1 LSAQETTDGALRARA
16 GALTLLFITA
26 SVSREVLLELLAKAR
41 SGGALGPPDPDAYA
55 AREEEERR
63 EYELEAEIEAAEDE
77 GLEDIDVDIDIDP
90 SAIGPDTLMRAT
102 PAGTEFLFVA
112 FTLQRWLRNSPQ
124 GPLEIGMPG
133 AGDAMAALVCCWS
146 GTVVHGLASGPR
158 TIAELHEIVDLL
170 DRATLEEHVAA
181 LERTGQVEALPGRR
195 GQTRYAVTE
204 WMREGFAPIAAAA
217 RMERHHPHDD
227 VLPPDRLDAEAAFQ
241 LALPLIELP
250 ADLSGSCRLG
260 VRLSGDGS
268 APLAGVTAQVEGGR
282 VVSCESRLDERAGTW
297 ATGSPIEWLDTAVD
311 PSAALLDAGGDMRL
325 AGAVVEGIY
334 DSLFGIP
341 VR

>member
-26 SVSREVLLELLAKAR
+26 SVSREVLLELLVRAR
-41 SGGALGPPDPDAYA
+41 SGGALGPPDPDAFA

-77 GLEDIDVDIDIDP
+77 RLENIDIDIDP
-90 SAIGPDTLMRAT
+90 SSFGPDTMMRAT

-124 GPLEIGMPG
+124 GPLEIGMAG
-133 AGDAMAALVCCWS
+133 AGDAMAALVCSWS
-146 GTVVHGLASGPR
+146 GTLIHGLATAPR
-158 TIAELHEIVDLL
+158 TISELDEVVDPL
-170 DRATLEEHVAA
+170 DRATLEEHIAA

-250 ADLSGSCRLG
+250 GDLSGSCRLG
-260 VRLSGDGS
+260 VQLSGDDS
-268 APLAGVTAQVEGGR
+268 APLAGVTAQIEGGR
-282 VVSCESRLDERAGTW
+282 VVSCESRLDDRADTW
-297 ATGSPIEWLDTAVD
+297 ATGSPIEWLDTAVN
-311 PSAALLDAGGDMRL
+311 PGAALLDVGGDTRL
-325 AGAVVEGIY
+325 AEAVVEGIY